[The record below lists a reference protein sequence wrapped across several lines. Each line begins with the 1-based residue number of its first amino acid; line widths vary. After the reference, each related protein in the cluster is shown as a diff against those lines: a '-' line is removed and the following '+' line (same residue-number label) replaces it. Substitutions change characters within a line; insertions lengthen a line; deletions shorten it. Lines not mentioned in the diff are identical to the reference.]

1 MVHLFGRVGCLYKV
15 HFRLKEETYE
25 LVAESLDL
33 SHPYFVSIK
42 DMVLDYDEGV
52 VVNPH
57 LENTRKRFQNATNLM
72 IPFQNCD
79 LIERVPE
86 RKTKDAHRAKKFVKI
101 VDTGAK
107 EQSEAT
113 DQEKP

>member
-1 MVHLFGRVGCLYKV
+1 MYKV
-15 HFRLKEETYE
+15 HFRLKDETYE

-57 LENTRKRFQNATNLM
+57 LENTRKRFQDAINLM

-86 RKTKDAHRAKKFVKI
+86 RNPKKATRTRKIVKI
-101 VDTGAK
+101 VESETK
-107 EQSEAT
+107 EASEAT